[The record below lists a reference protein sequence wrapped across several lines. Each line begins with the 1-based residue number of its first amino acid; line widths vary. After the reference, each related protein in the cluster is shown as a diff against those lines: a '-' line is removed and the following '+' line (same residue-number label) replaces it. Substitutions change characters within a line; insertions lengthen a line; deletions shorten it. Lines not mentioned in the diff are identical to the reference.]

1 MGDFWQDFRYGL
13 RMLANKP
20 LFTAVAALSLAL
32 GIGLNTAIFT
42 LVNTILLGSLPFPQP
57 DRLVELFSVA
67 PAHRDQLQGPSV
79 PDMLAW
85 KSQAHSFEALG
96 AAFTGDLDFG
106 PAENGMPAAR
116 IEGEQVTPGL
126 LKALGAQPLM
136 GRFFTESEDQVDH
149 VAPVILIS
157 YRLWMRRFAGA
168 PDILRR
174 QTLVNG
180 QNTSIIGVMPPD
192 FRFADENDDF
202 VAPMPINHF
211 QVRSSARFLTVAA
224 RLKPGVSIQEAQT
237 EMDAL
242 SLHLA
247 QQNPVH
253 DTQQGKPWMVR
264 IQPIRQALFGYI
276 SRPLL
281 LLQGAVAFV
290 LLIACANV
298 AALLLARSQS
308 RQTEVALRS
317 ALGAGRSRIIRQ
329 FLTESLLL
337 STIGGIIGV
346 ALASAGVDALVK
358 MAPSWLPRLHAIA
371 IDMRVLIFSA
381 VVSVL
386 TGLLF
391 GVIPAVQGSKATFV
405 ESLKDSTRG
414 GTAGAARTRMRSVLV
429 AGQIALA
436 LMLLIGS
443 GLLIRS
449 FLQLQG
455 ADLGC
460 DPKGLLTF
468 RYRFAEKQYGKPIG
482 LYNGIPLWEFS
493 TVPRVTLQRV
503 FERLQSVPGV
513 GSVAGIIYPPM
524 ATELPATFTIE
535 GKSVADPDDLT
546 ANFYPI
552 TPNFFAT
559 MKIRM
564 LSGRDFNDHD
574 TANSPWV
581 AIINQT
587 MAKRFFPG
595 ENPIGKRIRLNLSD
609 EDQLREIVAVVHD
622 IPATHPQTKQEP
634 ALFVPF
640 VQQATHITGPY
651 TELLLE
657 LAFVMRT
664 QGDPMNAL
672 PPVRSAVEE
681 IDRNRP
687 LTDPR
692 TEESYLAA
700 QAAYPRSYSMLLGL
714 FAAVATALAAVGIYG
729 VLAFTVEQRTR
740 EIGIRMALGA
750 GGWDVLKLIGR
761 EAIIIIAVGAA
772 IGIGGAMLLTRFIS
786 SELWEVKAADPATF
800 AAVTALLVAVAII
813 ACVLPTRRAVLV
825 DPNQALRHE

>member
-1 MGDFWQDFRYGL
+1 MGDFWQDFQYGL
-13 RMLANKP
+13 RMLAKQP
-20 LFTAVAALSLAL
+20 LFTVVAALSLAL

-57 DRLVELFSVA
+57 DRLVELFSIA
-67 PAHRDQLQGPSV
+67 PGHRDQLQGPSI

-85 KSQAHSFEALG
+85 KAQAHSFEALG
-96 AAFTGDLDFG
+96 AAVINDFDFG
-106 PAENGMPAAR
+106 ASENGMPAAR
-116 IEGEQVTPGL
+116 IQGELVTPGL

-149 VAPVILIS
+149 TAPVILIS

-168 PDILRR
+168 RDILGR
-174 QTLVNG
+174 QILING
-180 QNTSIIGVMPPD
+180 QNTSIIGVMPLD
-192 FRFADENDDF
+192 FRFSDENDDF
-202 VAPMPINHF
+202 VAPVPINHF
-211 QVRSSARFLTVAA
+211 QVRSSARFLVVAA
-224 RLKPGVSIQEAQT
+224 RLKPRVSIQQAQT

-308 RQTEVALRS
+308 RQTEVAVRS

-337 STIGGIIGV
+337 STIGGILGV
-346 ALASAGVDALVK
+346 ALGSAGVDALVK
-358 MAPSWLPRLHAIA
+358 MAPSWLPRLHAIG
-371 IDMRVLIFSA
+371 IDTRVLIFSA

-391 GVIPAVQGSKATFV
+391 GVIPAAQGSKATFV
-405 ESLKDSTRG
+405 ETLKDATRG
-414 GTAGAARTRMRSVLV
+414 GTAGAARTRVRSVLV

-449 FLQLQG
+449 FLQLQRT
-455 ADLGC
+455 DLGC

-468 RYRFAEKQYGKPIG
+468 RYRFAERQYGKPIG
-482 LYNGIPLWEFS
+482 LYKGFPLWGIS
-493 TVPRVTLQRV
+493 TVPRLTLQRV
-503 FERLQSVPGV
+503 FERLQTVPGV
-513 GSVAGIIYPPM
+513 RSVAGVIYPPM
-524 ATELPATFTIE
+524 ATELPAKFTLE
-535 GKSVADPDDLT
+535 GKSVANADDLT

-559 MKIRM
+559 MKIHM

-574 TANSPWV
+574 TTDSPWV

-595 ENPIGKRIRLNLSD
+595 ENPIGKRISVDLSD
-609 EDQLREIVAVVHD
+609 QDKLREIVAVVND

-634 ALFVPF
+634 AIFVPF

-651 TELLLE
+651 TGLLLE

-664 QGDPMNAL
+664 QGNPMSAL
-672 PPVRSAVEE
+672 PDVRSAVEE

-692 TEESYLAA
+692 TEESYLAE
-700 QAAYPRSYSMLLGL
+700 QAEYPRSYSMLLGL

-761 EAIIIIAVGAA
+761 QAIIVIAVGAA
-772 IGIGGAMLLTRFIS
+772 VGIGGAMALTRFIS
-786 SELWEVKAADPATF
+786 SELWEVRAADPETF
-800 AAVTALLVAVAII
+800 TAVTALLVAVAVV
-813 ACVLPTRRAVLV
+813 ACLLPTRRAVLV
-825 DPNQALRHE
+825 DPNRALRHE